1 MKSMASIFD
10 FNGIEKLER
19 ERNLYQGSVE
29 GMRVGSENHCFV
41 FLFIDISELIQI
53 TGTWERSILKW

>member
-19 ERNLYQGSVE
+19 ERNLYQGSGE
-29 GMRVGSENHCFV
+29 GMGVGSENIVLSFY
-41 FLFIDISELIQI
+41 LLTSL
-53 TGTWERSILKW
+53 S

>member
-19 ERNLYQGSVE
+19 ERNLYQGSGE
-29 GMRVGSENHCFV
+29 GMGVGSENHCFV

-53 TGTWERSILKW
+53 TWERSVLKW